1 MYQTTLVTV
10 VFVILFLIFSGCERE
25 NEFPVNADEDIRAIE
40 QMSAARAEAFRNGDA
55 AGIAVH
61 FTEDGILMAPGS
73 PAGQGREAVQEY
85 YQGIFDEFETD
96 LNSYYDEVEVSGDLA
111 FGRGFADV
119 TVISRES
126 GDTLRS
132 TSKYINIL
140 QRQPDGTWLTTHD
153 IWNENEPGE

>member
-1 MYQTTLVTV
+1 MYQSHKVFAIFTILLVIIT
-10 VFVILFLIFSGCERE
+10 GCERGTE
-25 NEFPVNADEDIRAIE
+25 LPVNDEEDIRFIE
-40 QMSAARAEAFRNGDA
+40 QMSADRAEAFRNGDA

-73 PAGQGREAVQEY
+73 PTQQGREAVQEY
-85 YQGIFDEFETD
+85 YQSIFNEFETS
-96 LNSYYDEVEVSGDLA
+96 LESYYDEVEVSGNIA

-119 TVISRES
+119 TAISRET

-140 QRQPDGTWLTTHD
+140 QRQPDGTWQTTHD
-153 IWNENEPGE
+153 IWNDNE